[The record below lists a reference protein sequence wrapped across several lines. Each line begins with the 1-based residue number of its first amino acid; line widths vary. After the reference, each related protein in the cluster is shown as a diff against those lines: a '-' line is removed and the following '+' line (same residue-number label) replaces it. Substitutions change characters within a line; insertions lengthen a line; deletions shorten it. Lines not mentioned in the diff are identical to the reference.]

1 MKYVLFILSIISL
14 PSYAMDTPYELPTA
28 EEINKR
34 LEDNGLY
41 LFARKSNLAHKLDGN
56 SMTPKKLYKYV
67 QPKVDSYRQEHQN
80 TIDAVNGIDHQATKV
95 LDLVSQ
101 KDFDPNK
108 PINKAHLAELL
119 SMGGLMFKDT
129 PDMLD
134 GLTQGVGAINNIA
147 GGIVGGGNVDGDC
160 RGALATV
167 GDIVEEHVDVLV
179 LVGPAIHTF
188 GRADAK
194 GIEGCAARTSGA

>member
-67 QPKVDSYRQEHQN
+67 QPKVDSYRQEHQKWPAGLPSCRPCRPQP
-80 TIDAVNGIDHQATKV
+80 TTPVVIT
-95 LDLVSQ
+95 
-101 KDFDPNK
+101 
-108 PINKAHLAELL
+108 LL
-119 SMGGLMFKDT
+119 
-129 PDMLD
+129 
-134 GLTQGVGAINNIA
+134 
-147 GGIVGGGNVDGDC
+147 
-160 RGALATV
+160 
-167 GDIVEEHVDVLV
+167 
-179 LVGPAIHTF
+179 
-188 GRADAK
+188 
-194 GIEGCAARTSGA
+194 